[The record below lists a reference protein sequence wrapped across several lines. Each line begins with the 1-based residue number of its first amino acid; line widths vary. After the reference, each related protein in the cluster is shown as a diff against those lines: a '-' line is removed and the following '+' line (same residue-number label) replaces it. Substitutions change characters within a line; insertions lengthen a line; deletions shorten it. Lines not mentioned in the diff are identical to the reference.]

1 MSMDTKQNG
10 KTTAYHEQ
18 VDQSNTLKLREHI
31 AALPPF
37 MALFFRGI
45 HDTTSSRTQIAYA
58 YDLRMFFRYLED
70 MHPEL
75 NTVPMMDWEVGVLDK
90 LTKLDIEEYLEHCE
104 LYEKEGRIITNKER
118 GKMRKLSS
126 IKSMYHYFYK
136 SELITT
142 NPAALVEMPKLHE
155 KEIIRLDPNEVADLL
170 DAIDEGSNVTKG
182 EKRYYNKTRKRDLA
196 IFTLLL
202 GTGIRVS
209 ECVGLNIEDV
219 DFENDR
225 IKVYRKGGYES
236 LVYFGEEVREA
247 LLIYLEE
254 RNLSVKTS
262 AETGPL
268 FLSLQNKRICVRS
281 VEIMV
286 KKYTSRM
293 NTLKKITPHKL
304 RSTYGTNLYRES
316 GDIYLVA
323 EVLGHKDVNT
333 TRKHYAAQDDES
345 RRKAAN
351 MVTLREKKAPDD

>member
-1 MSMDTKQNG
+1 MEKVGIHEISEK
-10 KTTAYHEQ
+10 KAYHEL
-18 VDQSNTLKLREHI
+18 VDQNNTLKLREYI
-31 AALPPF
+31 ATLPRF
-37 MALFFRGI
+37 MAIFFRGI
-45 HDTTSSRTQIAYA
+45 HDITSSRTQIAYA
-58 YDLRMFFRYLED
+58 YDLHMFFQYLHD
-70 MHPEL
+70 HNPIL
-75 NTVPMMDWEVGVLDK
+75 NKTDLIDYKVDILDQI
-90 LTKLDIEEYLEHCE
+90 TKLDIEEYLEHCE
-104 LYEKEGRIITNKER
+104 LYEKDGRVITNKDR

-126 IKSMYHYFYK
+126 IKSMYNYFYR

-142 NPAALVEMPKLHE
+142 NPAALVDMPKLHE
-155 KEIIRLDPNEVADLL
+155 KEIIRLDPNEVAELL
-170 DAIDEGSNVTKG
+170 DSIDEGNNVTKG
-182 EKRYYNKTRKRDLA
+182 ERRYYNKTRNRDLA

-219 DFENDR
+219 DFDNDR
-225 IKVYRKGGYES
+225 IKVYRKGGYEA
-236 LVYFGEEVREA
+236 LVYFGDEVREA

-254 RNLSVKTS
+254 RNMSPKTS

-304 RSTYGTNLYRES
+304 RSTYGTNLYKES

-333 TRKHYAAQDDES
+333 TRKHYAAQDDEG

-351 MVTLREKKAPDD
+351 MVTLREKKD